1 MCVLRLFDGS
11 CTSTCS
17 RRLQCILPY
26 WTRKVYL
33 CTYSNL
39 GISTFLT
46 THYFTGAKSTLI
58 AAIEGG
64 DGPTKDLYLVGTVNK
79 KWLLDEAFLS
89 RAVQFYVPLPSQ
101 DQIEAQISYT
111 IAKEQDEADLVK
123 WDVKEKG
130 IERLGEVHVGKTL
143 FR

>member
-1 MCVLRLFDGS
+1 MP
-11 CTSTCS
+11 T
-17 RRLQCILPY
+17 
-26 WTRKVYL
+26 K
-33 CTYSNL
+33 YSNL

-130 IERLGEVHVGKTL
+130 IERLAKYMWGKHFSGNECSDNTGCTKPKV
-143 FR
+143 FRFCI